1 MNTIN
6 YLSHIFTVMV
16 AMMTDMVFVGMT
28 GVTKDTETTGGPG
41 QQRNMG
47 PVDIMSSS
55 IEDQ

>member
-1 MNTIN
+1 
-6 YLSHIFTVMV
+6 MV
-16 AMMTDMVFVGMT
+16 AMMTDMVVVGMT